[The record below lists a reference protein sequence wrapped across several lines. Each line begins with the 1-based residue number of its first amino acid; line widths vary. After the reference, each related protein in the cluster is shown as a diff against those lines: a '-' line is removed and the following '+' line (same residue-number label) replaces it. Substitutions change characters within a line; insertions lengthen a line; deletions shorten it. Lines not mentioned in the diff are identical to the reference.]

1 VASKEILWILGMW
14 NVIRSDIFFCFVLYL
29 PHSYLLEEVQDIDQ
43 EVIEVLVEV
52 VVAEV
57 VHQDLEELVLDNK
70 KAKKFF

>member
-1 VASKEILWILGMW
+1 
-14 NVIRSDIFFCFVLYL
+14 LYL